1 MQTCKL
7 NYHYYS
13 YSIVSK
19 LHIHKYILHF
29 LLSVIH
35 YDGVLILYLFNQ
47 LRIVIYPAGQK
58 FREVFQLKRGSY
70 SDLPAS
76 KISEMMHSSSLDV
89 SSSRILPK
97 IIELCYPA
105 IWYPCLNCINLLT
118 ECTDAVT
125 Y

>member
-1 MQTCKL
+1 M
-7 NYHYYS
+7 
-13 YSIVSK
+13 
-19 LHIHKYILHF
+19 
-29 LLSVIH
+29 
-35 YDGVLILYLFNQ
+35 
-47 LRIVIYPAGQK
+47 RIVIYPAGQK

-97 IIELCYPA
+97 IVELCYPA
-105 IWYPCLNCINLLT
+105 IWYPCLNNSNLLT